1 MVRTIEFMLCMVLL
15 AGCDRSSEYH
25 YDNPPVEGHS
35 IADLKRLCPADG
47 TAKITRDMTLRAVV
61 TANDLFGEFEK
72 TLVVGDDSGGL
83 EISIDHKAVNELFP
97 TNAEVEIHC
106 NGLAIGDYGG
116 KPVLGAPPAGMYSVD
131 RIPAVDLGRYI
142 RVTDRNCGR
151 RRAVPYDFS
160 RLTTED
166 AGRYVRF
173 EGVHFAETDA
183 MWCDRDPD
191 SHAMLTTERTLVD
204 AAGRTLSVRT
214 LAGCLY
220 AKEPVPGGTGSI
232 NGIIDYFNGKFSLR
246 VCNREIEFAT
256 SAMLPKA
263 CPSVAGYA
271 GPTPKR

>member
-1 MVRTIEFMLCMVLL
+1 MIRPFKFLLCAALL
-15 AGCDRSSEYH
+15 AGCDQSSRYR
-25 YDNPPVEGHS
+25 YDAPPGATHS

-47 TAKITRDMTLRAVV
+47 TAKITRDLTLRAVV

-72 TLVVGDDSGGL
+72 ALVVADDSGGL

-116 KPVLGAPPAGMYSVD
+116 KSVLGAPPAGMYSVD
-131 RIPAVDLGRYI
+131 RIPAADLSRYI

-151 RRAVPYDFS
+151 RQAVPYDFA
-160 RLTTED
+160 RLTPQD
-166 AGRYVRF
+166 AGRYVHF
-173 EGVHFAETDA
+173 EEVHFAETGV
-183 MWCDRDPD
+183 MWCDPDPD
-191 SHAMLTTERTLVD
+191 SPAMLTTERTLVD

-220 AKEPVPGGTGSI
+220 ATEPVPGGTGSI

-246 VCNREIEFAT
+246 VCNREINFPI

-263 CPSVAGYA
+263 CPSVAEYA
-271 GPTPKR
+271 GPRPKR